1 MGDFLFTNIIIMCIL
16 IKKQKLMKNLKLLLG
31 ALLLLITTNTFS
43 QNNTI
48 EGKWKMPNF
57 NNTLYIF
64 ENGER
69 FTYYCIA
76 GNCDSLYNTFEAGDG
91 NHIPGTENYSVTNNT
106 ITIDYNFGN
115 ILVSLMVF
123 SCDGNI
129 VTFTDQN
136 NSSYVRLGTNLND
149 CNSSSLTEQTQNSSL
164 MDNNYYDLLG
174 REIKDITT
182 HPSNSFY
189 IKNGRKYIKE

>member
-1 MGDFLFTNIIIMCIL
+1 
-16 IKKQKLMKNLKLLLG
+16 
-31 ALLLLITTNTFS
+31 
-43 QNNTI
+43 
-48 EGKWKMPNF
+48 
-57 NNTLYIF
+57 
-64 ENGER
+64 
-69 FTYYCIA
+69 
-76 GNCDSLYNTFEAGDG
+76 
-91 NHIPGTENYSVTNNT
+91 
-106 ITIDYNFGN
+106 
-115 ILVSLMVF
+115 MVF